1 MKILISGGCKNGKSS
16 IAEAW
21 IDRAADHAK
30 PLYYLATMVPK
41 DEEDH
46 SRIQTHRRSRAG
58 IPFTTIE
65 VVRDIHQVISLC
77 DPAGFYLLDSTTA
90 LLENEMFGSGQ
101 SINQDAGQKTIAD
114 LNTLLDRIGDIV
126 IVSDYIY
133 SDAFHYDELT
143 EQFRRSLAQIDR
155 ALATRCD
162 LVLEV
167 SFGQVIVHKGQDLIG
182 YQFLQTDQL
191 NQQALF
197 QGLNGT
203 QGAVRDAIY

>member
-21 IDRAADHAK
+21 IDRVADRAR

-46 SRIQTHRRSRAG
+46 SRIQTHRSNRAE

-65 VVRDIHQVISLC
+65 VASDIHHVIGQC
-77 DPAGFYLLDSTTA
+77 DPDGFYLLDSTTA
-90 LLENEMFGSGQ
+90 LLENEMFRPDRP
-101 SINQDAGQKTIAD
+101 INRNAGQKIIAD
-114 LNTLLDRIGDIV
+114 LDTLLDRIGHIM
-126 IVSDYIY
+126 IVSDYIF

-143 EQFRRSLAQIDR
+143 EDFRRSLAQIDR
-155 ALATRCD
+155 ALAVRCD

-167 SFGQVIVHKGQDLIG
+167 CFGQVIVHKGQD
-182 YQFLQTDQL
+182 QL
-191 NQQALF
+191 NQQSLL
-197 QGLNGT
+197 QGLNLKT
-203 QGAVRDAIY
+203 RCDS